1 MFAHHGLEYFF
12 KCKVYK
18 EKTMPGPPVVNEL
31 PGNVPI
37 FHRAA
42 TPKSDLFID
51 IDHNDFI

>member
-1 MFAHHGLEYFF
+1 MFAHHGFEYFF